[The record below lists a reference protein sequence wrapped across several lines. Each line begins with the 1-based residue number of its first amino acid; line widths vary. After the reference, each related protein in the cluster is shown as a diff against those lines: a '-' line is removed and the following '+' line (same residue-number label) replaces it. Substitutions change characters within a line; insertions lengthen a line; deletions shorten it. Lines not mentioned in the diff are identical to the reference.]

1 LFFDDSRKQ
10 IVNQASTQLTSVM
23 VKLVLA
29 VLAAGVS
36 AAAPFKEANE
46 VRSLIRFDKATPD
59 AWAPMRSLLSNEIFL
74 IAQMSKTQRL
84 AMKRQTWAW
93 AKAKKVNQ
101 RETWAWASA
110 KKAGS
115 DPYANAAD
123 MDEAAVREKF
133 APACADTLE
142 SIAENMLA
150 HTPDRQFTES
160 PELLGLSLST
170 HLQVICQTLP
180 IPEDDCDAAATQLYR
195 LVAAGHPLGSEPAPE
210 EEKPATY
217 EKPEPGCEK
226 CPARCKSEEDALV
239 AACAPCDTCPR
250 VNPCAPVCPV
260 DQCGTKA
267 DKLWLSSS
275 FGIPACAKCSACYY
289 PDTAVEEEL
298 SKHEIEGMTDILH
311 HIGHKLGWGQKQK
324 EKQSLLQLRAR
335 SAPLPLG
342 EPPAEPEVPADGV
355 EWCGSFFDLFFSAVL
370 EKMAKEGKGFL
381 QQ

>member
-1 LFFDDSRKQ
+1 
-10 IVNQASTQLTSVM
+10 M

-29 VLAAGVS
+29 VLLALVS
-36 AAAPFKEANE
+36 AAAPFREAAE

-59 AWAPMRSLLSNEIFL
+59 AWAPMRSLLSNEVFL

-110 KKAGS
+110 KKATG
-115 DPYANAAD
+115 DPYAKAAD

-133 APACADTLE
+133 SPACADTLE

-150 HTPDRQFTES
+150 HTPDREFTES
-160 PELLGLSLST
+160 GELLGLSMST

-195 LVAAGHPLGSEPAPE
+195 LVAAGHPIVPREDAPPEKAPAPKKE
-210 EEKPATY
+210 V
-217 EKPEPGCEK
+217 EPGCEK
-226 CPARCKSEEDALV
+226 CPDVCKSEKDALL

-289 PDTAVEEEL
+289 PETEAEP
-298 SKHEIEGMTDILH
+298 SKEEIENMGDLLH
-311 HIGHKLGWGQKQK
+311 HIGNKLGMNSFVQIEQ
-324 EKQSLLQLRAR
+324 R
-335 SAPLPLG
+335 SAPMPLG
-342 EPPAEPEVPADGV
+342 AAPVEHEVPADGI
-355 EWCGSFFDLFFSAVL
+355 EWCGDFFDLFFSAVL
-370 EKMAKEGKGFL
+370 KKMAEGKSSFL
-381 QQ
+381 QKQ

>member
-1 LFFDDSRKQ
+1 
-10 IVNQASTQLTSVM
+10 M
-23 VKLVLA
+23 VKLALAA
-29 VLAAGVS
+29 VLAAVR
-36 AAAPFKEANE
+36 AAAPFKEADE

-101 RETWAWASA
+101 RETWAWANA
-110 KKAGS
+110 KKSSS

-150 HTPDRQFTES
+150 HTPDRQFTDS
-160 PELLGLSLST
+160 PDLLGLSLST

-180 IPEDDCDAAATQLYR
+180 IPEEDCDAAATQLYR
-195 LVAAGHPLGSEPAPE
+195 LVAAGHPLGTEPEPE
-210 EEKPATY
+210 EEKAAPKK
-217 EKPEPGCEK
+217 EVEPGCEK
-226 CPARCKSEEDALV
+226 CPDRCQSEADALV
-239 AACAPCDTCPR
+239 AACAPCQTCPR

-267 DKLWLSSS
+267 DKLWLSSR

-289 PDTAVEEEL
+289 PEAKEEDEPSKEEVETL
-298 SKHEIEGMTDILH
+298 SDVLH
-311 HIGHKLGWGQKQK
+311 HIGNKLGWNAHITIDGLSNSKGH
-324 EKQSLLQLRAR
+324 ELLQLASSR

-342 EPPAEPEVPADGV
+342 APPTTPEVPKDGT
-355 EWCGSFFDLFFSAVL
+355 EWCGTFFDLFFSGVL
-370 EKMAKEGKGFL
+370 EKMSKAKGFL